1 VVEPHGRSDTVPML
15 LAAGVAVVGILWAA
29 AAASA
34 LLTGHAAPR
43 HHLAGAV
50 LAFAHFGN
58 PSRAWQAPV
67 GPPLVYWTLTVLV
80 SVAAAVAAFVL
91 RRAFAGAGE
100 VRGSAVDSAAGL
112 ATYREVQ
119 RAAGVRRLSRRGRVL
134 RPALVKPARHDLGY
148 RLGRSRGADC
158 WVSVEDSIV
167 VLGPPRSGKGLNA
180 VIPAILDAPG
190 AVVTTSTRP
199 DNLTATMRARERNGG
214 RVAVFDPQHLAGLP
228 SSLRWSPVR
237 GCAEP
242 HVAMARARALC
253 SEPSR
258 GMENATFWSQQCYTA
273 VRCLL
278 HAAALDGRAAVEL
291 YRWSLSPIAAEDA
304 VAILAQSPG
313 AAAAWDSAL
322 ESILAADP
330 RQRDSTWSMVAN
342 VFAPLADPRVLD
354 SVSPRPGEEFDP
366 ELFLL
371 ERGTLY
377 LLGTAAGASATA
389 NLVAALAEDV
399 VETARR
405 LAATSASARLE
416 PPLAVIL
423 DEAANYPLPSLPSLM
438 SDGGG
443 TGITTMVV
451 LQSLAQARD
460 RWGTDAAA
468 AIWDAAIVK
477 VILGGS
483 GNANDLRDLSALTG
497 MRLERRANETLGAD
511 GRRSVSYSTHEV
523 PLLDTGRLRTLPFGQ
538 GIMLLRS
545 APPILLHLQPWTS
558 RPDARALT
566 GDRAAVE
573 AELNRQVDRTRL

>member
-1 VVEPHGRSDTVPML
+1 MGL
-15 LAAGVAVVGILWAA
+15 LWSA

-34 LLTGHAAPR
+34 LMSGHAIPR
-43 HHLAGAV
+43 HHPAGAV
-50 LAFAHFGN
+50 LAFAHFDN
-58 PSRAWQAPV
+58 PSHAWQASV
-67 GPPLVYWTLTVLV
+67 GPAFVYWPLTAIVLGAACAALV
-80 SVAAAVAAFVL
+80 VVHRATSDIDGGLTGVDRSV
-91 RRAFAGAGE
+91 
-100 VRGSAVDSAAGL
+100 AGL
-112 ATYREVQ
+112 ATRTAIK
-119 RAAGVRRLSRRGRVL
+119 RAAGARRLTKQGRVL
-134 RPALVKPARHDLGY
+134 RPSMSAPAGADVGF
-148 RLGRSRGADC
+148 RLGRSRGLGC
-158 WVSVEDSIV
+158 WVSVEDSMV
-167 VLGPPRSGKGLNA
+167 LLGPPRSGKGLNT

-190 AVVTTSTRP
+190 AVVTTSTRT

-214 RVAVFDPQHLAGLP
+214 PVAAFDPQRLAGLP

-237 GCAEP
+237 GCVEP

-253 SEPSR
+253 NEPSR
-258 GMENATFWSQQCYTA
+258 GMENATFWSQQCCTA

-278 HAAALDGRAAVEL
+278 HAAALGARAAEEL

-304 VAILAQSPG
+304 VAILTESED
-313 AAAAWDSAL
+313 AAPAWDSAL

-354 SVSPRPGEEFDP
+354 AVSPRPEEEFDP
-366 ELFLL
+366 ESFLR

-405 LAATSASARLE
+405 LAATSVGARLD

-443 TGITTMVV
+443 TGITTIVV

-460 RWGTDAAA
+460 RWGADAAA

-477 VILGGS
+477 LVLGGA
-483 GNANDLRDLSALTG
+483 GNANDLRDVSALTG
-497 MRLERRANETLGAD
+497 TRMERRASETIGAD

-538 GIMLLRS
+538 GVLLLRS
-545 APPILLHLQPWTS
+545 APPILLVLQPWTS
-558 RPDARALT
+558 RQDAAALSADRSAIESMLRGHAARAP
-566 GDRAAVE
+566 A
-573 AELNRQVDRTRL
+573 